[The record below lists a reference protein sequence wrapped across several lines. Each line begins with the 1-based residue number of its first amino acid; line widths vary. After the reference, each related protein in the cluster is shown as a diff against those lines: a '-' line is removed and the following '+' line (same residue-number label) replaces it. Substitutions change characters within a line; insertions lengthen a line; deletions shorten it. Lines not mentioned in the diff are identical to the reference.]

1 MVDPIKQP
9 SSNTLGDT
17 IHQEKPPPSHPVS
30 LHRAPEKP
38 TTTTKRPNASLPSP
52 NMDASGSANKLEP
65 ASNKLRKIADIKP
78 TIPQGPA
85 PKMAASTPAVLSTR
99 NTDKAQ
105 TASASLR
112 SMKFKKKTPH
122 GTEKPKDTAGPGA
135 SRLVNAS
142 ASQNKDGP
150 VIKKELETGN
160 DQQAASQ
167 NQHKPYI
174 VKTEPDM
181 EDSKEWFQAGSKHPI
196 TSAPVV
202 GANRAGDEAAATP
215 SNKRCRE
222 TDSAEKRLLPD
233 SGARTA
239 LAGPGIGS
247 STRSI
252 WPSVQEPTSDS
263 DKLFSRFFEDK
274 VRTLSSPLPLTI
286 FNPKW
291 QRAALS
297 YEARQ
302 RAEGEASSENDDDG
316 DHEGLFYYGYPYP
329 DEILQDFKS
338 WTLNHRNFHATLRDV
353 YQFEIFAEWML
364 KHKANADR
372 ILDVHG
378 FMVALRYDIQVRANA
393 FAFRV
398 ISEQGDES
406 VSDVSILRKDIE
418 QEAYSKSRHL
428 NELGYEDNPYLL
440 GGARHAYHPQS
451 GKRDRPA
458 NQLIDS
464 SPIVSN
470 YDFKNRYLN
479 RANSHD
485 RFARNPRYFGNSY
498 IPNFVYDK
506 NKNININGRRASG
519 SGSNS

>member
-52 NMDASGSANKLEP
+52 KMDASGSANKLEP

-85 PKMAASTPAVLSTR
+85 PKMAASTPAVLSTG

-122 GTEKPKDTAGPGA
+122 GTEKPKDMVGPGA

-160 DQQAASQ
+160 DQQAASV

-202 GANRAGDEAAATP
+202 GANRAGDESAATP

-252 WPSVQEPTSDS
+252 MTSVQEPTSDS

-274 VRTLSSPLPLTI
+274 LRTLSSPLPLTI

-302 RAEGEASSENDDDG
+302 RAEGENDDED
-316 DHEGLFYYGYPYP
+316 DHGLFYYGYPYP

-398 ISEQGDES
+398 ISEQGAES

-428 NELGYEDNPYLL
+428 NELGYEDNPYLP

-458 NQLIDS
+458 NQPIDS

-506 NKNININGRRASG
+506 NKNINLNGRRASG